1 MRTPNLRQ
9 IEAFKAVIETGTVSR
24 AAELL
29 SISQP
34 AASKLLTHLEEDVG
48 LELFDRRR
56 GRLVPTERG
65 MRLYEEIDRIFAGVN
80 QIDRAIES
88 IRREEHDRLLVGVMP
103 GLAGPFISRAVVAFL
118 ERHPKAYV
126 SISARSSQFIADW
139 LMARQLDIGII
150 TMQIDHRHFEAEPL
164 LSLPLVCVMPLGHPL
179 ARKSRVTANDL
190 AKERF
195 VSFAEGSRTRRSIEA
210 VFKKA
215 GLTPN
220 TVLDASV
227 ATTICE
233 LVAAGVGV
241 TLEHPLLLGSVRGRV
256 AVRPF
261 DPPTPLDFL
270 LCRPRE
276 ARNVGLVDAFVEETR
291 KTAAE
296 FSREL
301 LSD

>member
-56 GRLVPTERG
+56 GRLVPTARG
-65 MRLYEEIDRIFAGVN
+65 MRLYEEIDRIFTGVN
-80 QIDRAIES
+80 QINHAIES

-103 GLAGPFISRAVVAFL
+103 GLAGPFIGRAVVGFL
-118 ERHPKAYV
+118 KRHPRAYV

-139 LMARQLDIGII
+139 LMARQLDVGLI
-150 TMQIDHRHFEAEPL
+150 TMEIDHGHFEAEPL

-179 ARKSRVTANDL
+179 QRKSRVTAKDL

-195 VSFAEGSRTRRSIEA
+195 ISFREGSRTRSQVDA
-210 VFKKA
+210 VFKRE

-220 TVLDASV
+220 TVLDASL
-227 ATTICE
+227 ATTVCE
-233 LVAAGVGV
+233 LVAQGLGI
-241 TLEHPLLLGSVRGRV
+241 TLEHPLLLESVRGRV

-261 DPPTPLDFL
+261 DPPSALDFL

-276 ARNVGLVDAFVEETR
+276 ARNVGLVDAFIEEAR

-296 FSREL
+296 ISHEL
-301 LSD
+301 LNC